1 MASLKS
7 GASFARPHFD
17 RIADTPQAA
26 QSTIR
31 NLARSAIFGNPR
43 PRRWCP
49 SWCQSQMR
57 TWNMGR
63 GRQRSRFESASR
75 SAHGNRWTAPCR
87 VLAFLSTIWAW
98 TFRNHWKAMWRLPSR
113 ATMLFGSAF
122 CIRSLTAPP
131 TMSWLPRRARER
143 DRPGT
148 SRDSSIRGAKVFAV
162 CAALQVCAGIRPDFS
177 SQQRHFTDTSH
188 RSEAASQPGTWCL
201 WSCWWSL
208 PEARLCNRC
217 GWSLPEARSWKI
229 QW

>member
-1 MASLKS
+1 
-7 GASFARPHFD
+7 
-17 RIADTPQAA
+17 
-26 QSTIR
+26 
-31 NLARSAIFGNPR
+31 
-43 PRRWCP
+43 
-49 SWCQSQMR
+49 MR

-75 SAHGNRWTAPCR
+75 SAHCNRWTAPCR

-162 CAALQVCAGIRPDFS
+162 CAALQVCAGYVRISVLS
-177 SQQRHFTDTSH
+177 SDTSPTHPIALKLRPSRARGACGRVGGRYRRRGRGRFSGSSRWRH
-188 RSEAASQPGTWCL
+188 RGGASAYETDQYRDRGGEGDIFQKFHSGITSIGYFVRQQGAPNQGF
-201 WSCWWSL
+201 
-208 PEARLCNRC
+208 
-217 GWSLPEARSWKI
+217 
-229 QW
+229 QF